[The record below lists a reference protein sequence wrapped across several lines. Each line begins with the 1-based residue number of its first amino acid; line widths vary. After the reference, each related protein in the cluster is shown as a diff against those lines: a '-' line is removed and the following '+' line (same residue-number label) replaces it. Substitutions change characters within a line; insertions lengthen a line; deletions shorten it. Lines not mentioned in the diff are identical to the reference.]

1 MLLIVAFQILVAFM
15 TEAVLIMLSIGAASR
30 LKDHAEL
37 PMQWQ
42 LDGTVTRMA
51 PRRLALAFTPVLTV
65 LVLTATVALSL
76 LTEPRPGQAWMLIPV
91 TLFVGFT
98 AVSAHA
104 FHLWMM
110 NKLMKG

>member
-1 MLLIVAFQILVAFM
+1 VLLIVAFQIFVALM
-15 TEAVLIMLSIGAASR
+15 TEAALISLSIGTASR
-30 LKDHAEL
+30 LKGHAEL

-51 PRRLALAFTPVLTV
+51 PRSLALAFTPVLTV
-65 LVLTATVALSL
+65 FVLTATVALSL
-76 LTEPRPGQAWMLIPV
+76 LTEPRPGQAWVLIPL

-110 NKLMKG
+110 KKLMKG